1 MYVERG
7 LRWREV
13 LEGWRLYVERL
24 CQRAG
29 ELLGEVRVVV
39 FGSVARGDWS
49 ADSDIDVLVISPN
62 APEDPWE
69 RAEVAAAL
77 REAAGEAAA
86 LLELHIVRPE
96 QYLGWYRRFIDAEV
110 GVC

>member
-1 MYVERG
+1 
-7 LRWREV
+7 
-13 LEGWRLYVERL
+13 
-24 CQRAG
+24 
-29 ELLGEVRVVV
+29 LLGEVRVVV

-69 RAEVAAAL
+69 RAKVAAAL

-96 QYLGWYRRFIDAEV
+96 QHLGWYRRFIDAEV
-110 GVC
+110 EVC

>member
-7 LRWREV
+7 LRWRRI
-13 LEGWRLYVERL
+13 LEGWRQYVERL
-24 CQRAG
+24 CAKAQ
-29 ELLGEVRVVV
+29 ELLGEARVVV
-39 FGSVARGDWS
+39 FGSVARGDWA

-69 RAEVAAAL
+69 RARVAAAL
-77 REAAGEAAA
+77 REAAGEAAP
-86 LLELHIVRPE
+86 LLELHVVKPE

-110 GVC
+110 EVC